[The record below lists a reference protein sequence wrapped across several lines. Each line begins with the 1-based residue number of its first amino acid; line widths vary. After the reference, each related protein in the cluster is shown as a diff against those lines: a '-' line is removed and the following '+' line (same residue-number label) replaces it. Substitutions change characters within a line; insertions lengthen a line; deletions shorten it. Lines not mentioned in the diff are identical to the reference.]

1 MSAPPDLA
9 LHWRI
14 RRRTMFACI
23 VLLCLSTI
31 GFGYIGVFNSDAL
44 SAMGVLIGWFYGSIS
59 LPIIGYFSNTA
70 VEEYV
75 KNRKM

>member
-1 MSAPPDLA
+1 MSSPPDLA

-14 RRRTMFACI
+14 RRRTMIVCI
-23 VLLCLSTI
+23 VLLCLFTI
-31 GFGYIGVFNSDAL
+31 GFGYIGMVNPDAL
-44 SAMGVLIGWFYGSIS
+44 SAMGVLIGWFFGTIS

-70 VEEYV
+70 VEEFV